1 MVIELLMLRVRL
13 TSLRPV
19 LLFSALFAIP
29 SLGQDNPGGIEEVPG
44 PGTLDFKRDIQPIFS
59 RHCWHCHGSGEAGG
73 GLRLDRR
80 ELALKGSDSGPVIIP
95 GDSSA
100 SRLIHLVAGTGGMLM
115 PLQGEP
121 LSADQI
127 DQLRAW
133 IDQGAP
139 WPADEVEAGSSLQPG
154 KSSHWSFQEI
164 GNPAEPLT
172 GDPDRVRNPIDSF
185 VLKALQS
192 KGLQPSPR
200 ASRVTLIRRL
210 HLDLLGLPPAPAEV
224 EAFVSDRL
232 PDSYE
237 RLVRRLLSSPHFG
250 ERWARH
256 WLDLARYAD
265 SDGFEKD
272 GIRPHAWRYRE
283 WVIQALNRDLPYD
296 QFVIEQL
303 AGDLLPEAGIE
314 QQVATGF
321 HRNTLTNREGGVD
334 KEQFRIEQVVDRTN
348 TTASVFL
355 GVTLGCAQCH
365 DHKYDPFP
373 QQEYYQLFS
382 FFNEA
387 VEKDVPAALDTE
399 MAAYRRARRDWD
411 LRQAKLIQKM
421 ESERKP
427 VEEKLAPELAEWEA
441 QNAYPLLGQWEVLE
455 PVSFSTSPE
464 GDLKEKA
471 ELARQVDGS
480 LLAGGVNTEHST
492 YTVDV
497 KSSLQGITAFRIE
510 VLTDPTLPQSGPGR
524 ASGGEFALSEV
535 VIEASSGQEGD
546 EPRELEIQAAVALQE
561 KDDYEVSLAVDGEEE
576 TGWSLGGLEGP
587 NQNRQ
592 VVLVLKEDAGSAQG
606 TIFTFTLHQRLG
618 GHRTLGR
625 FRLSATTAPRQVM
638 QSLVPLDVEK
648 ILAVKPE
655 DRSSEQ
661 TASLLDYYIRRQPR
675 MRELQGSLEGHFKAQ
690 PQPPDTLAQT
700 IAQNQEPPKTHI
712 HLRGDFLQ
720 KGRQVLPGTPSVLPP
735 LRWRGDRP
743 DRLDLARWI
752 VDSSN
757 PLTAR
762 VEVNRIWEK
771 LFGRGLVATSDDFG
785 TRGEKPSHPRLLDW
799 LAREFVKLGWSRKDL
814 IKLIVMS
821 STYQQ
826 SSQIRPEDLES
837 DPKNVWLA
845 RQSRFRV
852 ESEVTR
858 DLFLAVGGL
867 LESRVGGRSIRPP
880 LPDDLT
886 KVGYQG
892 VDWPES
898 PGNDKYRRGLYIF
911 FQRTVPYPMLMTFDS
926 PDSNTS
932 CLRRTRS
939 NTPLQALTL
948 LNDGVFVE
956 CARSFARQITSKVN
970 SNDENRLR
978 YAFRRALAREPDQ
991 VELSLLTDLL
1001 GDQQQFF
1008 SADKG
1013 SAARIVGKGFPDDL
1027 SQEDAAAWF
1036 TVARTILNLDEFVT
1050 RE

>member
-1 MVIELLMLRVRL
+1 MLTFGL
-13 TSLRPV
+13 KSLRPV
-19 LLFSALFAIP
+19 LLFSTLFAVP
-29 SLGQDNPGGIEEVPG
+29 GLGQNSPSGIEAVPG

-59 RHCWHCHGSGEAGG
+59 RRCLHCHGPGNAAG
-73 GLRLDRR
+73 GLRLDLR
-80 ELALKGSDSGPVIIP
+80 ELALKGGGSGPVIIP

-100 SRLIHLVAGTGGMLM
+100 SRLIHLVVGTGGMLM

-121 LSADQI
+121 LSADQVG
-127 DQLRAW
+127 QLRAW

-154 KSSHWSFQEI
+154 GKGHWSFQEI

-185 VLKALQS
+185 VLKALES

-283 WVIQALNRDLPYD
+283 WVIQALNRDFPYD

-348 TTASVFL
+348 TTGSVFL

-421 ESERKP
+421 DSERKP
-427 VEEKLAPELAEWEA
+427 LEEKLAPKLAAWEA

-455 PVSFSTSPE
+455 LVSFSTSPE

-471 ELARQVDGS
+471 ELAKQVDGS
-480 LLAGGVNTEHST
+480 LLASGENPERST

-497 KSSLQGITAFRIE
+497 KSSLRRITAFRIE

-524 ASGGEFALSEV
+524 ASGGEFILTEV
-535 VIEASSGQEGD
+535 LIEASPGQEGD
-546 EPRELEIQAAVALQE
+546 QPRKLEIQAAVALQE
-561 KDDYEVSLAVDGEEE
+561 KDEYEVSRAIDGEGV

-592 VVLVLKEDAGSAQG
+592 VVFVLEEDAGSADG

-625 FRLSATTAPRQVM
+625 FRLSATTAPREVM
-638 QSLVPLDVEK
+638 QSLVPLDVER
-648 ILAVKPE
+648 ILAVRPQ
-655 DRSSEQ
+655 DRSSQQ
-661 TASLLDYYIRRQPR
+661 TASLLDHYIKQQPR
-675 MRELQGSLEGHFKAQ
+675 MREWQATLEGHHKAK
-690 PQPPDTLAQT
+690 PQAPRTLAQT
-700 IAQNQEPPKTHI
+700 IAQNPEPPKTHI
-712 HLRGDFLQ
+712 HVRGDFLR

-752 VDSSN
+752 VDPSN

-785 TRGEKPSHPRLLDW
+785 TRGENPSHPKLLDW
-799 LAREFVKLGWSRKDL
+799 LAREFMRLGWSRKDL
-814 IKLIVMS
+814 IELIVMS

-826 SSQIRPEDLES
+826 SSEVRPKLLES

-845 RQSRFRV
+845 RQNRFRV

-867 LESRVGGRSIRPP
+867 LQSRVGGRSIRPP
-880 LPDDLT
+880 LPEDVA
-886 KVGYQG
+886 KVGYSAG
-892 VDWPES
+892 VPWPES
-898 PGNDKYRRGLYIF
+898 PGNDKYRRGIYIH

-948 LNDGVFVE
+948 LNDSVFVE
-956 CARSFARQITSKVN
+956 CARSFARLITSQV
-970 SNDENRLR
+970 SSDDENRLR

-991 VELSLLTDLL
+991 AEFSLLTDLL
-1001 GDQQQFF
+1001 EDQQQLIA
-1008 SADKG
+1008 ADEG
-1013 SAARIVGKGFPDDL
+1013 SAARMVGQDFPDDV
-1027 SQEDAAAWF
+1027 SREAAAAWF